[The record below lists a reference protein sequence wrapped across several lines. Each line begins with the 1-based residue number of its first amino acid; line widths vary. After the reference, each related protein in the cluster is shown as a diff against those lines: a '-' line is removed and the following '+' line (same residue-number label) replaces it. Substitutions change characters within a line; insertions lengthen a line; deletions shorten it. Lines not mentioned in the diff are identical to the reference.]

1 MKNKKSEKEE
11 ISATALLQKIKSNEI
26 NPKTLSSEERQACI
40 NLLVIG
46 EGFTYAQTAQLLC
59 CSEKTIQRD
68 IAEIRRRNS
77 LNPSLELAK
86 QLIGEMIVRAE
97 THIAYLMRLSRSR
110 EGSIGER
117 AQTEFFAW
125 KITVDSMTKL
135 QSFGYLPLIAQ
146 HFEGDLFHHLDGAA
160 EEKSLSELRN
170 ALSVI
175 EITAKE
181 EGTLDKE
188 TEEKIKF
195 IESKIVKA
203 EIESAVDDL
212 SKQRNNELK
221 GGHNEERKD
230 Q

>member
-11 ISATALLQKIKSNEI
+11 ISATILLQKIKSNEI
-26 NPKTLSSEERQACI
+26 NPKTLNPEERQACI

-68 IAEIRRRNS
+68 ITEIRRRNS
-77 LNPSLELAK
+77 LNPSPELAK

-97 THIAYLMRLSRSR
+97 THIAHLMRLSRSR
-110 EGSIGER
+110 EGSVGER

-146 HFEGDLFHHLDGAA
+146 RFEGDLFHHLDGAT

-188 TEEKIKF
+188 TEGKIKF
-195 IESKIVKA
+195 IKSIIAKA

-212 SKQRNNELK
+212 NKQKNNEPE